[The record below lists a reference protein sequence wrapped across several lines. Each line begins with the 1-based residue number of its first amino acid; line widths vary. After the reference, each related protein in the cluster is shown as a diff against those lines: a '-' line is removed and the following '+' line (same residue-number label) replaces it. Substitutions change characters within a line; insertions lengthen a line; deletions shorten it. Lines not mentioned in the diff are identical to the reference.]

1 MHTFKNWLEAS
12 EYKDEKTKFLSFLQ
26 SIKGLDAK
34 NIDSIRLSDIHKN
47 KKEDVEKI
55 KKYII
60 GSQVFNKLEPNIK
73 SNILD
78 CFSSMNCT
86 LSRLVRDLSQDI

>member
-1 MHTFKNWLEAS
+1 MSTFKNWLEAT

-34 NIDSIRLSDIHKN
+34 NIDSIRLSDVYKN
-47 KKEDVEKI
+47 KKDDVEKI
-55 KKYII
+55 KKYIV
-60 GSQVFNKLEPNIK
+60 GSQIFNKLDANIK

-86 LSRLVRDLSQDI
+86 LSRLVRDMSQDI

>member
-1 MHTFKNWLEAS
+1 MSTFKNWLEATQ
-12 EYKDEKTKFLSFLQ
+12 YKDEKTKFLSFLQ

-34 NIDSIRLSDIHKN
+34 NIDSIRLSDVYKN
-47 KKEDVEKI
+47 KKDDVEKI
-55 KKYII
+55 KKYIV
-60 GSQVFNKLEPNIK
+60 GSQIFNKLDANIK

-86 LSRLVRDLSQDI
+86 LSRLVRDMSQDI